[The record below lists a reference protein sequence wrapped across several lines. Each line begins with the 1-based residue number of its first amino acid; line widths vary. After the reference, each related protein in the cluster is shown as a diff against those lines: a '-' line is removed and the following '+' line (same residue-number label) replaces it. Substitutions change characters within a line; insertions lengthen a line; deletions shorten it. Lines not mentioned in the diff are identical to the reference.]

1 METKEIVKV
10 ENTGVLAFQEPQEFL
25 SRVSSIATPLSQIIE
40 DKKLYANIQ
49 GRKFVTCEGWTTL
62 ASLCGLLPSIENLE
76 IVKEPNG
83 VIEAKAT
90 AVLIKRGEIVARAV
104 AFCRSDEQK
113 FSGKRMQEKYE
124 VASMAQTRAVSKVC
138 RIALSWIMT
147 MAGYEATPAE
157 EITPE
162 MIVEPEQRHEET
174 LTEAQQRM
182 IHALLEKSGIIKEDR
197 KKYVEGVI
205 GRKVEDIK
213 DLTKLEASK
222 VIERLKKDING
233 GIK

>member
-1 METKEIVKV
+1 
-10 ENTGVLAFQEPQEFL
+10 
-25 SRVSSIATPLSQIIE
+25 
-40 DKKLYANIQ
+40 
-49 GRKFVTCEGWTTL
+49 
-62 ASLCGLLPSIENLE
+62 
-76 IVKEPNG
+76 
-83 VIEAKAT
+83 
-90 AVLIKRGEIVARAV
+90 
-104 AFCRSDEQK
+104 
-113 FSGKRMQEKYE
+113 
-124 VASMAQTRAVSKVC
+124 
-138 RIALSWIMT
+138 